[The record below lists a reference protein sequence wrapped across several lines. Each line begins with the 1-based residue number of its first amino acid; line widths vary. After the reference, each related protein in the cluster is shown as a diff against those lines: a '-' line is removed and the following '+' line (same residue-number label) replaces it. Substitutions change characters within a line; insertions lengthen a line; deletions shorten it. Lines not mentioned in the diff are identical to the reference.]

1 MTALELT
8 RQQLDSVHS
17 ETLRTGYQ
25 ARPEVSTIRTE
36 GRDLLVKD
44 YHKGKSLFGR
54 LLGRFLT
61 YREKIAYERLKDLP
75 GIPRYYGMLDP
86 YALILQYV
94 PSKHVRDVDPDQIP
108 ADFFYLLSELVENM
122 HSRGIAHGD
131 LHKLDNILIDN
142 RGHPVIVDFTSAIMT
157 GSNPLAALL
166 LPIFCDDD
174 WRGIYKLKK
183 QVAPGLL
190 TEQQW
195 EFLNHHNL
203 GERIFRRIR
212 KPIRSLIKRWSSK

>member
-1 MTALELT
+1 MTVSELT
-8 RQQLDSVHS
+8 RQQLDSVSS
-17 ETLRTGYQ
+17 ETLRTGHQ
-25 ARPEVSTIRTE
+25 ARPEVSTVRTE
-36 GRDLLVKD
+36 GGDLLVKD
-44 YHKGKSLFGR
+44 YHRGKSLFGR

-94 PSKHVRDVDPDQIP
+94 PSKHVREVEPNQIP
-108 ADFFYLLSELVENM
+108 TDFFRLLSELVENL

-142 RGHPVIVDFTSAIMT
+142 RGRPVIVDFASAIMT

-166 LPIFCDDD
+166 LPIFCAED
-174 WRGIYKLKK
+174 WRGIYKLKQ

-190 TEQQW
+190 TEQQRK
-195 EFLNHHNL
+195 FIDHHNL